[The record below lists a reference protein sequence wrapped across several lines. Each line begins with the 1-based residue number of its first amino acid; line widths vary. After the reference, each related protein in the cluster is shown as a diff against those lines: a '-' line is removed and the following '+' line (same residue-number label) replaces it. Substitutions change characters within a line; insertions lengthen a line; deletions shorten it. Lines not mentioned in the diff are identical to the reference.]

1 MPAHRDVVVVGASA
15 GGVDSLVQL
24 VRHLPEELPAAV
36 LVVLHLPAQ
45 GPSVLPSILA
55 RAGRLPVRFADE
67 VEPLTPGTVL
77 VAPPDRHLVVSDDH
91 VRTTRGPRENGH
103 RPAVDVLFRS
113 AARALGPRVVSVV
126 CSGAL
131 DDGTAGAVAVR
142 QRGGL
147 VLVQDP
153 ADALYPSMPSSVAAQ
168 VDVDAT
174 ASAADLGSLVGR
186 LVATRVELP
195 DVGVP
200 SALMRTEVEMATMDR
215 ATMDAHDRPGEP
227 AGYGCPD
234 CHGSMFEIHE
244 GGMVR
249 YRCRVGH
256 AWTWQGLMLEQDQA
270 LENALWMALRGLE
283 EKAALSNQMA
293 ERASDRGS
301 ALSAQRFAEQ
311 AEDATRSA
319 TLVRRMLERPMHPTA
334 DDDAGAVL
342 DG

>member
-1 MPAHRDVVVVGASA
+1 
-15 GGVDSLVQL
+15 
-24 VRHLPEELPAAV
+24 
-36 LVVLHLPAQ
+36 
-45 GPSVLPSILA
+45 
-55 RAGRLPVRFADE
+55 
-67 VEPLTPGTVL
+67 
-77 VAPPDRHLVVSDDH
+77 
-91 VRTTRGPRENGH
+91 
-103 RPAVDVLFRS
+103 
-113 AARALGPRVVSVV
+113 
-126 CSGAL
+126 
-131 DDGTAGAVAVR
+131 
-142 QRGGL
+142 
-147 VLVQDP
+147 
-153 ADALYPSMPSSVAAQ
+153 
-168 VDVDAT
+168 
-174 ASAADLGSLVGR
+174 
-186 LVATRVELP
+186 
-195 DVGVP
+195 
-200 SALMRTEVEMATMDR
+200 MRTEVEMATMDR